1 MNVILIS
8 LAPIVAVIV
17 FIYWKDKLDKE
28 PIKLLIYSFL
38 MGILSTI
45 VTLIISFIIDW
56 VGIFKISTNG
66 YSSLASCILGIGL
79 VEEFSKFIF
88 VRFYCYKKDAFSEPF
103 DGITYAVMVS
113 MGFAALE
120 NVLYV
125 YKGGIGI
132 GVMRM
137 LTAVPAHAVFAII
150 MGYFLGFQK
159 FYPDKKYHG
168 IIGLFLAS
176 CVHGIYDFYLLNAQ
190 FNNMFILYWVI
201 LFRGSIYLSLKAIK
215 MHQSHKI

>member
-1 MNVILIS
+1 MYLILIS
-8 LAPIVAVIV
+8 LAPIVAIIV

-28 PIKLLIYSFL
+28 PNKLLIYSFL
-38 MGILSTI
+38 MGLLSI
-45 VTLIISFIIDW
+45 VVTLVISFIIE
-56 VGIFKISTNG
+56 KIGLFRSSING

-176 CVHGIYDFYLLNAQ
+176 CVHGIYDFYLLNAK

-201 LFRGSIYLSLKAIK
+201 LFGASIYLSLKAIK
-215 MHQSHKI
+215 IHQTH